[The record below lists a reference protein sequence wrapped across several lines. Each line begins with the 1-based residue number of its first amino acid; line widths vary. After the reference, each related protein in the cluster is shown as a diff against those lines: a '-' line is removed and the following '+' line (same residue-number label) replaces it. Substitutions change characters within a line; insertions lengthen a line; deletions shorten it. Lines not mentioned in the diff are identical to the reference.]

1 MGARECVHP
10 AEHQASRGV
19 LASVLEPPWCHG
31 YTMMYGQV
39 TRRPLSTAPLGG
51 PQSSAAL
58 GANVCYAENKGFS
71 GQTYLI
77 KGLINGFPH
86 CKRPLTC

>member
-1 MGARECVHP
+1 MGACECVHP

-19 LASVLEPPWCHG
+19 LTSVLEPPWCHG

-51 PQSSAAL
+51 PQSSEAWL
-58 GANVCYAENKGFS
+58 TQVYSSKLTTPF
-71 GQTYLI
+71 
-77 KGLINGFPH
+77 FPF
-86 CKRPLTC
+86 

>member
-10 AEHQASRGV
+10 AGHQKASRGV

-39 TRRPLSTAPLGG
+39 TRRPLSTAPVGG
-51 PQSSAAL
+51 PQSSAAW
-58 GANVCYAENKGFS
+58 
-71 GQTYLI
+71 
-77 KGLINGFPH
+77 
-86 CKRPLTC
+86 LTQVYSSETNYTILSSLS